1 MIGPYK
7 LLKTLG
13 TGATGKVKLAINTE
27 TEKQVAIKIMSKQLI
42 FETEKARINAQKE
55 IAVLK
60 LLNHPS
66 VLKVFDVFESD
77 DYLFIVMEYMP
88 GGELFDFLVNQ
99 EFISSAQSLI
109 IFQQLIYAL
118 EYCHNHLVCHRD
130 LKPENLLLDSFGNI
144 KIADFGMAGLINERH
159 LLETSCGSPHYAAPE
174 VIEGIE
180 YDGTKS
186 DIWSCGVILYG
197 LLTGKLPFD
206 GESIKDVLLK
216 VVDAKYTIPENLSP
230 EKKELIKGM
239 LEKDVNKRFTI
250 EQIKQNEWF
259 RSNFPTNYKPPQAI
273 LRKKLIQSV
282 PENEINEFV
291 VGNLSTLGFDQQ
303 HILRSLISEQPNLE
317 KIMYTLYMRKLKK
330 SQKTEKQQVD
340 FQKVDSQK
348 VDSQKENSDKL
359 SEKSSDFSKSTSFD
373 DSEKQKQKEE
383 KQKKVELEK
392 SQKKLEKQKKQQ
404 EKQKKLEEQQK
415 QKEEKQK
422 KVEFEKQKKEEQKKE
437 EKQEKQKQKEE
448 KQKKEELE
456 KQKKKEEKQ
465 KKVELDK
472 SQKELEKQK
481 KQQEKQKKE
490 ELEKQKKQEK
500 KQKVGL
506 QKSQKELEKS
516 QKENSDKKSEKS
528 TGFTKST
535 SSDNSEKQKQKEE
548 KQKKVEFEKQKKKE
562 EKQKKVELEKQKKQE
577 EKQKKLQE
585 KQKKQEEKKIKMSI
599 KKKKKNEQFD
609 LSFDIEKES
618 KTTKKSWFGKVFKRK
633 SKKMEVQEGKKYQ
646 KLHLDNKFEQG
657 GEVILENPTE
667 QLAKNYYVS
676 FSINQPIMEIMRNF
690 QEGLTKLNFN
700 WAYPNIFTIKA
711 NLNKTKFRVKIQKCP
726 ILNTEPIK
734 VYLISKRGTAQEFIE
749 FCNSLIKV
757 SNF

>member
-13 TGATGKVKLAINTE
+13 TGTTGKVKLAINTE
-27 TEKQVAIKIMSKQLI
+27 TEKQVAIKIMPKQLI

-88 GGELFDFLVNQ
+88 GGELFDYLGNQ

-422 KVEFEKQKKEEQKKE
+422 K
-437 EKQEKQKQKEE
+437 
-448 KQKKEELE
+448 
-456 KQKKKEEKQ
+456 
-465 KKVELDK
+465 
-472 SQKELEKQK
+472 

-516 QKENSDKKSEKS
+516 QKENSDKLSEKS

-548 KQKKVEFEKQKKKE
+548 KQKKVELEKQKKKE
-562 EKQKKVELEKQKKQE
+562 EKQKKVEFEKQKKQE

-711 NLNKTKFRVKIQKCP
+711 NLNKTKFRIKIQKCP